1 MVGVKILSV
10 VRTAGDVTPTG
21 TLYNGIVATGAKL
34 NGKGFLQAAGLIRLN
49 TMRNRGGTGGFIFM
63 AEQGAKQVIG
73 DNIVLAIATA
83 CQHMGKRFARGS
95 IKGIV
100 FVKNDGHV
108 ADLIGVNFLTCSKCR
123 KREGENK

>member
-1 MVGVKILSV
+1 MSA
-10 VRTAGDVTPTG
+10 VR
-21 TLYNGIVATGAKL
+21 NGS
-34 NGKGFLQAAGLIRLN
+34 
-49 TMRNRGGTGGFIFM
+49 GTGGLGFV

-73 DNIVLAIATA
+73 GNILLAVAAA

-123 KREGENK
+123 KREGADK